1 MSIPISPS
9 DDMFTSELSIVVA
22 EIPENDKPNLSDL
35 KVESLIANVPVP
47 LAINAVSDASI
58 VKLSRW

>member
-1 MSIPISPS
+1 
-9 DDMFTSELSIVVA
+9 MFTSELSMVVA
-22 EIPENDKPNLSDL
+22 EIPENDNPNLSDL